1 VKAAGTNPA
10 SGLTMRYPGR
20 RFAWVA
26 AEVLPFA
33 LFSPLVPLVPLVPF
47 AAVQVDGI
55 GGGAQRRAS
64 RPANAI
70 TTPDAIRQ
78 RATALSQ

>member
-1 VKAAGTNPA
+1 
-10 SGLTMRYPGR
+10 MYPGR

-26 AEVLPFA
+26 AEALPVAPVDLFVPVAPFA
-33 LFSPLVPLVPLVPF
+33 PVVLF

-64 RPANAI
+64 RPAKAI
-70 TTPDAIRQ
+70 TTPDAIGQ
-78 RATALSQ
+78 RTTALSQ

>member
-1 VKAAGTNPA
+1 
-10 SGLTMRYPGR
+10 MYPGR

-26 AEVLPFA
+26 AEVLPVAPFA
-33 LFSPLVPLVPLVPF
+33 LVALF

-64 RPANAI
+64 RPAKAI

-78 RATALSQ
+78 RTTALSQ

>member
-10 SGLTMRYPGR
+10 NGLTMRYPGR

-33 LFSPLVPLVPLVPF
+33 LFSPLVPLVPF